1 MLRLSGRVLA
11 TAFAAVVVTIPVSAQ
26 EADVSP
32 VTEAMLENPAD
43 GDWLSWRRTLDGWG
57 YSPLEEIDAG
67 NVGDLQLAWSWG
79 LEAGVSQTTPLV
91 PDGVMFIA
99 NRGTV
104 VHALDAATGDCI
116 WE

>member
-43 GDWLSWRRTLDGWG
+43 GDWLSWRRTGR
-57 YSPLEEIDAG
+57 PLRAAL
-67 NVGDLQLAWSWG
+67 VGLVLGVALCLFLYVTFVSILKVPLA
-79 LEAGVSQTTPLV
+79 
-91 PDGVMFIA
+91 
-99 NRGTV
+99 
-104 VHALDAATGDCI
+104 
-116 WE
+116 